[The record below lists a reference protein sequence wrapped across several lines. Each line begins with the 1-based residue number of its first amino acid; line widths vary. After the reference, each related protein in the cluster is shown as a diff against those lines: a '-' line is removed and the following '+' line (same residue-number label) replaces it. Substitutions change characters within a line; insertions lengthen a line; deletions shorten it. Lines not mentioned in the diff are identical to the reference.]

1 VKVHKFHKG
10 HKGEQKHRTYNT
22 FYPTSK
28 SCLFSY
34 YYDDANNN
42 TIQNHF
48 GKHTNS
54 QSFLTCL
61 FQLNPFLSCIMK
73 ENLLGLPQL
82 LYGTMVI

>member
-1 VKVHKFHKG
+1 VNKNIELTISFVQLPNHVCFH
-10 HKGEQKHRTYNT
+10 TINY
-22 FYPTSK
+22 
-28 SCLFSY
+28 
-34 YYDDANNN
+34 DANIK

-54 QSFLTCL
+54 QSFLTSL

-73 ENLLGLPQL
+73 ENILGLPQL